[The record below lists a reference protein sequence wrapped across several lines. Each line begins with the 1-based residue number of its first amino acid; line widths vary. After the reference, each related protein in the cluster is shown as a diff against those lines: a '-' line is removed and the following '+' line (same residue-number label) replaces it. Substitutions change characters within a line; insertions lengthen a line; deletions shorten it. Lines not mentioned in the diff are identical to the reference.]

1 MTSGEWEY
9 TQGSGQ
15 QVAEGAYVSKGKLSL
30 NTVLSSACPGMAG
43 GGHPSLE
50 ARGTTQPFVSPFNP
64 SSLLLIHW
72 CMHTCIYPSIHP
84 IHSFIHSS
92 TNPSVIHPLIYPSL
106 HSSTHPFILLTG
118 AYDMPISALQGM
130 LR

>member
-64 SSLLLIHW
+64 SSLLFIHW

-84 IHSFIHSS
+84 IHSFIYSFIHQPICHSS
-92 TNPSVIHPLIYPSL
+92 IDLSISPFIHPSIY
-106 HSSTHPFILLTG
+106 
-118 AYDMPISALQGM
+118 SANKGI
-130 LR
+130 